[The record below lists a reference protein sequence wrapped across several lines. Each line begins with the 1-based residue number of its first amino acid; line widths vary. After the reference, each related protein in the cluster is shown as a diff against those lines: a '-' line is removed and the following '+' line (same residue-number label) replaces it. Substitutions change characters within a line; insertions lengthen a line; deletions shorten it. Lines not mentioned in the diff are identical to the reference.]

1 LTQALVDVQC
11 SLDLLADDAASLDT
25 RAHICE
31 ALGRREDAIADYK
44 RVLALLSETH
54 AQVQPTQE
62 ALERKRSSFP
72 TFQAE

>member
-1 LTQALVDVQC
+1 M
-11 SLDLLADDAASLDT
+11 DLSADDAASLDT
-25 RAHICE
+25 RAHIYE

-62 ALERKRSSFP
+62 ALERLGASIK
-72 TFQAE
+72 